1 MSIISSICRFGAAL
15 AELLLLRAR
24 RKPARDA
31 EQTAT
36 DAREAVARHDEEAV
50 NAAIED
56 ARLRRA
62 ARRRSGFCALE
73 ILAVIVILA
82 QALAFGCVRVRTRTL
97 VIPADRHTVHLVHEG
112 VEGWF
117 VPDATMADLVES
129 YVLDSQN
136 PKGE

>member
-1 MSIISSICRFGAAL
+1 MRLVSAICRLGAAI
-15 AELLLLRAR
+15 AELFLLRSK
-24 RKPARDA
+24 RKPSAEA
-31 EQTAT
+31 EQAAD
-36 DAREAVARHDEEAV
+36 DAREAVARHDEDDV

-62 ARRRSGFCALE
+62 ARRRSGFCVLE
-73 ILAVIVILA
+73 ILVAILILA
-82 QALAFGCVRVRTRTL
+82 LCLAFGCVRVRTRTL
-97 VIPADRHTVHLVHEG
+97 VIPADRHTVHIVHEG

-129 YVLDSQN
+129 YVLDSQT

>member
-1 MSIISSICRFGAAL
+1 MRLVSAICRLGAAI
-15 AELLLLRAR
+15 AELFLLRSK
-24 RKPARDA
+24 RKPSAEA
-31 EQTAT
+31 EQAAT
-36 DAREAVARHDEEAV
+36 DAREAVAHHDEDAV

-62 ARRRSGFCALE
+62 ARRRSGFCVLE
-73 ILAVIVILA
+73 ILVAILILA
-82 QALAFGCVRVRTRTL
+82 LCLAFGCVRVRTRTL
-97 VIPADRHTVHLVHEG
+97 VIPADRHTVHIVHEG

-129 YVLDSQN
+129 YVLDSQT